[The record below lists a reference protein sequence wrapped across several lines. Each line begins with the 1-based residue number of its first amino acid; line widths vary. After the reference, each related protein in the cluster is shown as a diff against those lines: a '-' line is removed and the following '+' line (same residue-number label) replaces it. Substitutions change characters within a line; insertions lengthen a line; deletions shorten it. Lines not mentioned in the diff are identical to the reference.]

1 MDIKEKLA
9 KLEEIMEVD
18 EGTLSPDTLLS
29 DVEEWDSLSALSS
42 VEMMR
47 DDFSKK
53 ISGDQIRSFKTVQDI
68 LDSME

>member
-18 EGTLSPDTLLS
+18 EGTLSPETVLS
-29 DVEEWDSLSALSS
+29 DVEEWDSLSALSY
-42 VEMMR
+42 VVMMR

-53 ISGDQIRSFKTVQDI
+53 ITGDQIRSFKTVQDI